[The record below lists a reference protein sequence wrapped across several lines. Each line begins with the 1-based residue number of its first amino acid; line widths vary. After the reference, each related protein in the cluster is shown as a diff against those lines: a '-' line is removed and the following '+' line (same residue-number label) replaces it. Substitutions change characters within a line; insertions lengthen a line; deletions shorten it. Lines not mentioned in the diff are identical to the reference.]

1 MEWHR
6 AIDRIINRMK
16 TEISDI
22 NIKHRDILQTHLDD
36 IKMNQDM
43 IKGSLLSL
51 MVIKEL
57 NDVYRTIEYT

>member
-1 MEWHR
+1 
-6 AIDRIINRMK
+6 MK